1 MTPFLRISGPRPF
14 FKLFACGVLVLVAA
28 FSSAAAFDLT
38 VKVTDEKNQPV
49 EDAVVTFT
57 PRGGGSTVAAVQG
70 EMIQAGRQFTPFV
83 LIVPVGSRVK
93 FPNRDEV
100 AHHVYSVSAPKKF
113 DLPLYIGEPA
123 EPQLFDKPGV
133 VSLGCNIHDWMA
145 AYIYVTATPF
155 YGLTSTVG
163 QATLR
168 GLPPGG
174 GVVEVWHP
182 RLRGRPLSI
191 ELPAGSV
198 SLPPAV
204 LRLRPEFRRRQ
215 APAAGDAPGG
225 YR

>member
-1 MTPFLRISGPRPF
+1 MT
-14 FKLFACGVLVLVAA
+14 
-28 FSSAAAFDLT
+28 DQ
-38 VKVTDEKNQPV
+38 KNQNQPL

-57 PRGGGSTVAAVQG
+57 PRGGAPAVAAVQG
-70 EMIQAGRQFTPFV
+70 EMVQAGRQFTPFV
-83 LIVPVGSRVK
+83 LIVPVGSRVR

-100 AHHVYSVSAPKKF
+100 RHHVYSTSAPKNL

-155 YGLTSTVG
+155 YGLTSTSG

-168 GLPPGG
+168 GLPAGG

-182 RLRGRPLSI
+182 RLGERVRPLSI

-198 SLPPAV
+198 SLPPVA
-204 LRLRPEFRRRQ
+204 LRLRRDDWRRRQ